1 MQIKHWAKNAAIPL
15 ALLELTGCVTQGTG
29 PQTVVGVAPKAPAN
43 APAGTCWSTTATPAT
58 VQTIT
63 RQVVVRP
70 ATYDLEGNQV
80 STTQYKTETRQE
92 IIEDRQETFFETPCD
107 DVLTPAFIASLQRAL
122 TARGFYAGIQTGV
135 FDPPTRAAIRAF
147 QQPDGIDSGVLSLA
161 AARKLGLVAVAG

>member
-1 MQIKHWAKNAAIPL
+1 MQIKHVAITL
-15 ALLELTGCVTQGTG
+15 ALLGLAGCTPQGAG
-29 PQTVVGVAPKAPAN
+29 LRTVVGVAPKAPAN
-43 APAGTCWSTTATPAT
+43 AAPGTCWSTTATPAT
-58 VQTIT
+58 IQTIT

-92 IIEDRQETFFETPCD
+92 IIEDRRETFFETPCD

-122 TARGFYAGIQTGV
+122 MARGLYAGIQTGV
-135 FDPPTRAAIRAF
+135 LDPPTRAAIRAF
-147 QQPDGIDSGVLSLA
+147 QKPDGIDSGVLSLA